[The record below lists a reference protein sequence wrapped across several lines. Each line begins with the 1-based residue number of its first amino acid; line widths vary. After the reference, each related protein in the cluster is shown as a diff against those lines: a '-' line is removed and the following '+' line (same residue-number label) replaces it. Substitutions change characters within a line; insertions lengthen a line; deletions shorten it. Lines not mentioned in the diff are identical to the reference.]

1 MNPDAIAQI
10 YASDIVSGFDI
21 HKPEYLNVLF
31 SRYGDQGASFF
42 QLLRSMGF
50 EKPVAADVYGHFEE
64 NHIHEIVHSR
74 EIVAQPAQGDPIT
87 FILDTDDLDAN
98 NNFYLRL
105 WDTLLFPNEVV
116 GSVVEIDTT
125 VHGTPAAPWITV
137 EPSEEHDRFPALTA
151 GEELVINSNA
161 FAEGSGQPEGAVS
174 GTWEYSNYAQIIKET
189 IGYTG
194 TEMVN
199 QTWFDVTSKGQS
211 IPAFYFKGQID
222 IDYRMALRIDGALLW
237 NKPTT
242 NAAIV
247 DNSDAGGGRA
257 IKTTEGAIPYTR
269 RVGNEQSYT
278 SGAFD
283 VDEFNEMDNTL
294 DREFAGNYIL
304 GLLGISLHQ
313 DIEDSLKDYFAN
325 TNIQFAKQATND
337 VLFNKNEALSA
348 SVNFIYLTKS
358 ERTFLLKRMG
368 VFNNKKLYGATGYN
382 APKMGLWMPINRGK
396 DPVSGNMV
404 DSIGT
409 RYRALGKYSRR
420 MEVWQVGGAGEG
432 LKVTEFDKRNTYQR
446 CHVGAHFR
454 GGNQFILMED

>member
-21 HKPEYLNVLF
+21 HKPEFLNQLF

-42 QLLRSMGF
+42 QLIRSMGF
-50 EKPVAADVYGHFEE
+50 EKPVAQDTYGHFEE
-64 NHIHEIVHSR
+64 NHIHEIIHSR

-87 FILDTDDLDAN
+87 FVLDTTDLDAN
-98 NNFYLRL
+98 NNYYVRKF
-105 WDTLLFPNEVV
+105 DQILFPNEVTGIV
-116 GSVVEIDTT
+116 TDIDTT
-125 VHGTPAAPWITV
+125 DPTAPEVTV
-137 EPSEEHDRFPALTA
+137 EPNDSTDTIPALTA
-151 GEELVINSNA
+151 GEELVIMSNA
-161 FAEGSGQPEGAVS
+161 FSEGSGQPQGAVS
-174 GTWEYSNYAQIIKET
+174 GTWEYSNTAQIIKET

-199 QTWFDVTSKGQS
+199 QTWFDVTTKGQS

-237 NKPTT
+237 GKQTT
-242 NAAIV
+242 NTTGVIDD
-247 DNSDAGGGRA
+247 DNENRV
-257 IKTTEGAIPYTR
+257 IKTTEGLIPYIR
-269 RVGNEQSYT
+269 RVGNEQTYT
-278 SGAFD
+278 AGAFD
-283 VDEFNEMDNTL
+283 VDEFDEMDNTL

-304 GLLGISLHQ
+304 GLLGITLHQ
-313 DIEDSLKDYFAN
+313 EIENALKDYFAN
-325 TNIQFAKQATND
+325 TNITFAKQTTND
-337 VLFNKNEALSA
+337 VLFNKNESLGA
-348 SVNFIYLTKS
+348 SVNFLYLTKS
-358 ERTFLLKRMG
+358 ERTFLFKRLG
-368 VFNNKKLYGATGYN
+368 TLNNRKLYGASGYN
-382 APKMGLWMPINRGK
+382 GPTMGIFMPINKRK

-454 GGNQFILMED
+454 GGNQMLIMETA